1 MEQNRMPDR
10 KLSPEAAAELGIPP
24 QYRYESLI
32 ARVVAG
38 NGTWVRVE
46 LDELQG
52 ASIPA
57 KHSCLLQAARRR
69 GLQFS
74 CTFRCV
80 GVCFAR
86 QLLQDELTTSVP
98 L

>member
-1 MEQNRMPDR
+1 MSPSR
-10 KLSPEAAAELGIPP
+10 KLSPEVAAELGIPP
-24 QYRYESLI
+24 QYRYEALI

-38 NGTWVRVE
+38 KGTWVRVE

-52 ASIPA
+52 SSIPA
-57 KHSCLLQAARRR
+57 KHTAILQAARKRD
-69 GLQFS
+69 LHFS

-80 GVCFAR
+80 GVCYAR
-86 QLLQDELTTSVP
+86 LILADELTTSVA